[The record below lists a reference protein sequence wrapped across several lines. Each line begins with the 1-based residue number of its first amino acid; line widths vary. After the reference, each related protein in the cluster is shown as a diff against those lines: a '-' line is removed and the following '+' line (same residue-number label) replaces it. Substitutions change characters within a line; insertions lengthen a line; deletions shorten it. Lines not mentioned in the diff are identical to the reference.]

1 MPNPKTRTSNA
12 GSTPLIPQE
21 TLQETP
27 VSDYILTHRTLLH
40 QNLTSQKRF
49 LNSLIAGKET
59 QLRLLG
65 DMNVVREVLNQDEQ
79 TEVEIRALRR
89 RYV

>member
-1 MPNPKTRTSNA
+1 LNA
-12 GSTPLIPQE
+12 
-21 TLQETP
+21 
-27 VSDYILTHRTLLH
+27 
-40 QNLTSQKRF
+40 
-49 LNSLIAGKET
+49 LIAGKET